1 LSYVAWKLLHLAAVV
16 IFLGNIT
23 VGVFWAMRAH
33 QTRDLRLIAS
43 TFDGIIRS
51 DRWFTIPGVIGI
63 VVGGIGAAVAGHLSI
78 LKTGW
83 ILWSILLFV
92 LSGLAFG
99 VLGPL
104 QRKILALT
112 NTADD
117 SSEVWETYD
126 TMYRKWSIWGAFA
139 LAMPAVAFVIM
150 VTKPS
155 LPGF

>member
-1 LSYVAWKLLHLAAVV
+1 VAWKLLHLAAVV

-23 VGVFWAMRAH
+23 VGVFWVVRAH
-33 QTRDLRLIAS
+33 QTRDLHLIAS
-43 TFDGIIRS
+43 TFDGIIRA

-63 VVGGIGAAVAGHLSI
+63 IAGGIGAALAGHLSI
-78 LKTGW
+78 LGTGW

-104 QRKILALT
+104 QRKILSLT
-112 NTADD
+112 NTGDN
-117 SSEVWETYD
+117 SSGVWETYE
-126 TMYRKWSIWGAFA
+126 TLYKKWSMWGAFA
-139 LAMPAVAFVIM
+139 LAAPAVSFVIM

>member
-23 VGVFWAMRAH
+23 VGVFWAVRAH
-33 QTRDLRLIAS
+33 QTRDLRLIAA

-63 VVGGIGAAVAGHLSI
+63 VAGGIGAAVAGHLSI
-78 LKTGW
+78 LGTGW

-104 QRKILALT
+104 QRRILALT
-112 NTADD
+112 NAGDD
-117 SSEVWETYD
+117 SPGIWKTYAIL
-126 TMYRKWSIWGAFA
+126 YRKWSIWGAFA
-139 LAMPAVAFVIM
+139 LATPAVAFVIM
-150 VTKPS
+150 VTKPA

>member
-1 LSYVAWKLLHLAAVV
+1 MSYLAWKLLHLAAVV

-23 VGVFWAMRAH
+23 VGVFWAVRAH

-51 DRWFTIPGVIGI
+51 DRWFTIPGVVGI
-63 VVGGIGAAVAGHLSI
+63 VAGGIGAAVAGQLSI
-78 LKTGW
+78 LGTGW
-83 ILWSILLFV
+83 ILWPILLFV

-104 QRKILALT
+104 QRRILALA
-112 NTADD
+112 NAGDD
-117 SSEVWETYD
+117 SSGVWATYD
-126 TMYRKWSIWGAFA
+126 TLYRRWSIWGGFA
-139 LAMPAVAFVIM
+139 LATPAVAFAIM

-155 LPGF
+155 LPAF